1 MADIKNLRINEQIR
15 IKEVR
20 VSDEEGNQLG
30 VMSTAEALQRAHD
43 AGLDLVEVVP
53 QAKPPVCKIVDYG
66 KYRFQMEKKLRD
78 TKKNQKQ
85 QSLKEVKMFLKI
97 ASHDLDVK
105 SKATKGFLEDGD
117 KVKVTIKF
125 KGRELAHTEIGLEVM
140 QSILE
145 RIGDEE
151 LYVVEKKAMMEG
163 RNMSMTLA
171 PKTKKQ

>member
-20 VSDEEGNQLG
+20 VSDEDGNQLG
-30 VMSTAEALQRAHD
+30 VMPIAEALQRAYD
-43 AGLDLVEVVP
+43 AGLDLVEIVP
-53 QAKPPVCKIVDYG
+53 HAKPPVCKIVDYG

-85 QSLKEVKMFLKI
+85 QLLKEVKMFLKI

-105 SKATKGFLEDGD
+105 AKAAKGFLEGGD

-125 KGRELAHTEIGLEVM
+125 KGRELAHTEIGFEVM
-140 QSILE
+140 NSILA

-151 LYVVEKKAMMEG
+151 LYMIEKAASMEG

-171 PKTKKQ
+171 PKAKK